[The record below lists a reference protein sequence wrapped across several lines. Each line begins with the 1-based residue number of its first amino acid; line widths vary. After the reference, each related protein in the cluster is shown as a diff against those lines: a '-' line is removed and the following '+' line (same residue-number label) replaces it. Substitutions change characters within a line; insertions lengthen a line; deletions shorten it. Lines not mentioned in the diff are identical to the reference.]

1 MLFNPWS
8 IGQALDFQ
16 ELGPHWVA
24 SGQSRAFRP
33 AELNNSRTGYDRIIN
48 ERVLDMLRDED
59 EFREKMDIIL
69 RLEDQEERRTMNFT
83 IDESMSYQTCVVSY
97 LFSLNVSHSRRI
109 RVSDMSSSQ
118 LWTLIFML
126 SSLRPHSMSS
136 IRTRHP

>member
-48 ERVLDMLRDED
+48 ERVLDMLNNED
-59 EFREKMDIIL
+59 DFREKMDTIL
-69 RLEDQEERRTMNFT
+69 RLEDVNFT
-83 IDESMSYQTCVVSY
+83 IDESMSYQTCVV
-97 LFSLNVSHSRRI
+97 FNCC
-109 RVSDMSSSQ
+109 
-118 LWTLIFML
+118 F
-126 SSLRPHSMSS
+126 
-136 IRTRHP
+136 